1 MELRLK
7 EKLIAG
13 KYCVKFSHGD
23 SDTLTAAFE
32 VVSSKGVKTVMD
44 RIGDYFSDKNKSRN
58 DTVACNVYMFGIV
71 SDDSI
76 EVALRH
82 DSQRMRKLFCRDVVS
97 YSALKFTGQVNPHVY
112 KGPVVTDTLGVSMTT
127 LEQIYPD
134 TVSEIKF
141 VLHNNSNKTLC
152 YGTPYTV
159 SRHVDGKWI
168 ELFQNGVW
176 DMPLFSLAP
185 GGNSEVMTAKLYR
198 PINDILPGEYVI
210 YKDVYFAGDSGSRWN
225 ISARFSIK

>member
-1 MELRLK
+1 
-7 EKLIAG
+7 
-13 KYCVKFSHGD
+13 
-23 SDTLTAAFE
+23 
-32 VVSSKGVKTVMD
+32 
-44 RIGDYFSDKNKSRN
+44 
-58 DTVACNVYMFGIV
+58 
-71 SDDSI
+71 
-76 EVALRH
+76 
-82 DSQRMRKLFCRDVVS
+82 
-97 YSALKFTGQVNPHVY
+97 
-112 KGPVVTDTLGVSMTT
+112 MTT